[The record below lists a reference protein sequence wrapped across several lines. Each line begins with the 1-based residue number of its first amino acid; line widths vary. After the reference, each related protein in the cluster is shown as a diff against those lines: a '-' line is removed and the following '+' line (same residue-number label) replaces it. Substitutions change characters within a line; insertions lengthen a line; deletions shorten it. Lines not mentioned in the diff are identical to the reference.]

1 MNFLKTN
8 IKNIRETAMSLV
20 VLAFPLEFEAFNS
33 YFPVSDSFA
42 ESISNETVPSGV
54 WMKWIFSDSLIGTLS
69 LVHWILG
76 CGTPSTLATS
86 FKGSP
91 IVVSIVG
98 GSFSFI

>member
-54 WMKWIFSDSLIGTLS
+54 WMK
-69 LVHWILG
+69 
-76 CGTPSTLATS
+76 
-86 FKGSP
+86 
-91 IVVSIVG
+91 
-98 GSFSFI
+98 